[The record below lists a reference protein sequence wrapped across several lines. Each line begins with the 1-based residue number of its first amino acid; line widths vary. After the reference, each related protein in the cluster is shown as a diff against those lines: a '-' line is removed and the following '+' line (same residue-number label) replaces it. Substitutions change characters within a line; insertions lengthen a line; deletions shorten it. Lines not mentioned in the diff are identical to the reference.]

1 MFKYLHSKYRD
12 SFYLEL
18 TLLGPLRSSVFSRK
32 IFLVNLKSEQNDISI
47 QNICKIYHHVHMPSK
62 CCQILSL
69 LLSPM
74 KNPHPNNSIQSINTN
89 ATNRNPS
96 VFNLDPGKPVS
107 FNYFNTA
114 PHIKSLPLSV
124 PKLICNKI

>member
-18 TLLGPLRSSVFSRK
+18 ILLDPLRSSIFSRR
-32 IFLVNLKSEQNDISI
+32 IFLVNLKSEQNDLSI
-47 QNICKIYHHVHMPSK
+47 QNICKIYHHIHMPSK
-62 CCQILSL
+62 CCQIPFH

-74 KNPHPNNSIQSINTN
+74 ENPHPNNRIQSINTN
-89 ATNRNPS
+89 ATNTNLS
-96 VFNLDPGKPVS
+96 VFNLDLSKSVS
-107 FNYFNTA
+107 SNYFNTA